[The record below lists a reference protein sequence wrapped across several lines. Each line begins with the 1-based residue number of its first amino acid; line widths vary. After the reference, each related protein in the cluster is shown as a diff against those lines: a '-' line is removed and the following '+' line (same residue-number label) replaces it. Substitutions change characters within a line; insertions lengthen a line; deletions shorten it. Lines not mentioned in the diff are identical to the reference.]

1 MMYTQHHDTIQTEYF
16 YCPKNSLC
24 SINTSS
30 PPNPWKSLI
39 FLLYPWLLFPEC
51 HIFELIQYLASS
63 DWFISFSHMHL
74 LFPMSLH
81 GLITHFILALNVIP
95 LYKCTSLCIHSPTE
109 GYLNCF
115 QVWTIMDKVV
125 LNVYVQVFVWT
136 SAFISFG

>member
-1 MMYTQHHDTIQTEYF
+1 MISYRQNIFTVLKTH
-16 YCPKNSLC
+16 CALC
-24 SINTSS
+24 INASS

-39 FLLYPWLLFPEC
+39 FLLYPWLLFSEC
-51 HIFELIQYLASS
+51 HVFELIQYLASS

-74 LFPMSLH
+74 LLPMSLH

-109 GYLNCF
+109 YLNCF
-115 QVWTIMDKVV
+115 QVWAIMDKVV
-125 LNVYVQVFVWT
+125 LNVYVQVFVRT